1 MTEPAGEPATRADIR
16 VVLFGFGLAGRVFHA
31 PLITCVP
38 ELGLDGIVTG
48 NAERAAQAMAMVPAA
63 RIIASS
69 EQALQQAGDFDL
81 AIIAGANITHL
92 PLALAC
98 LDAGLHVVIDK
109 PVAPDAAAAETIARR
124 AAQVGRLAIPFQNR
138 RWDSDFLTLRRLVA
152 EQPIGEVHR
161 FESRIERMRPA
172 LKGNWRESSV
182 PEEMGG
188 VLLDFGAHLVDQAI
202 ELMGPVEAVSAVARS
217 TRFAGASDDDTQ
229 FLLHHEHGTISVLVA
244 SQAAAFTVPR
254 FTAFGTAGGVRIE
267 ASDTQEDALKSGRTP
282 AQGPWG
288 SEPAGSV
295 AEVRVLQDGAMRD
308 AATMALDAGRWDTFY
323 PAVASA
329 ILGGTPPPVPFED
342 AVQNM
347 RVLDAARA
355 SAASGATTRLD
366 PPAAHQPGA
375 HVTWS
380 EVVGDGRAHA

>member
-1 MTEPAGEPATRADIR
+1 MTVPVTEPLKESPAIAGIR
-16 VVLFGFGLAGRVFHA
+16 IVLFGFGLAGRVFHA
-31 PLITCVP
+31 PLITSVP
-38 ELGLDGIVTG
+38 ELRLDGIVTS
-48 NAERAAQAMAMVPAA
+48 NEERAAQALAMVPGA
-63 RIIASS
+63 RIIESS
-69 EQALQQAGDFDL
+69 EQALQQSGDFDL

-109 PVAPDAAAAETIARR
+109 PVAPDAAAAEAIAQR

-161 FESRIERMRPA
+161 FESRIERMRLA
-172 LKGNWRESSV
+172 LKGNWRESAA

-202 ELMGPVEAVSAVARS
+202 ELMGPVQAVSAVARS
-217 TRFAGASDDDTQ
+217 TRFPGASDDDTQ
-229 FLLHHEHGTISVLVA
+229 FWLHHADGAVSVLVA
-244 SQAAAFTVPR
+244 SQAAAFSVPR
-254 FTAFGTAGGVRIE
+254 FTAFGTTGGVRID
-267 ASDTQEDALKSGRTP
+267 ACDTQEDALKAGRTP

-288 SEPAGSV
+288 SEPASSV
-295 AEVRVLQDGAMRD
+295 AEVRLLQDGAMRD
-308 AATMALDAGRWDTFY
+308 VASMTLDAGRWDTFY

-329 ILGGTPPPVPFED
+329 ILGGTPPPVPFAD

-355 SAASGATTRLD
+355 SAGSGATMRLD
-366 PPAAHQPGA
+366 PPAAHQLSGNES
-375 HVTWS
+375 T
-380 EVVGDGRAHA
+380 EVR